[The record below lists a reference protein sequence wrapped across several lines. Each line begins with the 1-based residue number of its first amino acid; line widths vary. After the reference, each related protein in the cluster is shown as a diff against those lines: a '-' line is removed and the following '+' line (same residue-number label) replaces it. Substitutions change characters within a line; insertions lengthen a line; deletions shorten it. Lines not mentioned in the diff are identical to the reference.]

1 MSAHHGEVT
10 GLMAGEDATSDKN
23 ANWSDW
29 LSGLRDSADPL
40 GVWRLMERGSR
51 ALDSAQTP
59 AEATRR
65 LAAAIDEE
73 RARQQHG
80 ITQLDQWLKH
90 WAQGL
95 RSLAPLLPDSDTGDV
110 PPLGPF
116 PRRQALLQDL
126 ARQQMAYQAALEA
139 HLESVTTLAEECTAA
154 FREALASESG
164 APVESLPVMA
174 PETLLERWTSVAEP
188 RYEAWLAEPA
198 TQARIAAL
206 VNAWSELAATLRTL
220 TDDGL
225 EALGLP
231 SARGMDDLA
240 EELQRQRRRHRQ
252 DMAELRREMAEL
264 RARLDGD
271 SSP

>member
-1 MSAHHGEVT
+1 
-10 GLMAGEDATSDKN
+10 MAGEDAKSDDN

-40 GVWRLMERGSR
+40 GVWRLMESGSR
-51 ALDSAQTP
+51 ALDRAETP
-59 AEATRR
+59 ASAARR

-73 RARQQHG
+73 RARQHHG

-90 WAQGL
+90 WAKGL
-95 RSLAPLLPDSDTGDV
+95 RGLAPLLPDSDAGDA

-116 PRRQALLQDL
+116 PRRQALIQDL
-126 ARQQMAYQAALEA
+126 AHQQVAYQAALKA
-139 HLESVTTLAEECTAA
+139 HLESVTTLTEDCTAA
-154 FREALASESG
+154 FREALAGQSD
-164 APVESLPVMA
+164 APLDSLPVMA
-174 PETLLERWTSVAEP
+174 PETLLELWTTVAEP
-188 RYEAWLAEPA
+188 RYEAWLAKPA

-252 DMAELRREMAEL
+252 DMAELRREMAGL
-264 RARLDGD
+264 RARSDGD